1 MDIASPSNGKGSGR
15 RPTDVPQKQ
24 VDENWNTIFGKKK
37 PEKEKKWRI
46 FVWLFGTLKVLNR
59 IS

>member
-1 MDIASPSNGKGSGR
+1 MDIASPSNGKGSVR

-37 PEKEKKWRI
+37 PEKEKK
-46 FVWLFGTLKVLNR
+46 
-59 IS
+59 